1 MLIISNFVQQKNI
14 FHDAPFFLFIIDE
27 KATAQGN
34 FVMKTVKTVYDHI
47 RSNNIKT
54 ILLVICFPLIFIAL
68 VFLFTWI
75 VVPADQALGTTVS
88 VAIPTFVACAVWLL
102 ISWAFGDSMML
113 HSAHAHEIFDTDKEN
128 REIFRAVENVAIAAG
143 LPRPRVYIIDDDSMN
158 AFATGRSP
166 RDASVALTRGI
177 IKKLDRLELQGVI
190 AHEMAHIGNRDI
202 RLDMM
207 LITGVGVTVFAA
219 DIILRL
225 AMTTNNSDD
234 NKNNTGAVLLMVWL
248 AFMVFNWIV
257 TPILRMA
264 ISRNR
269 EYAADAT
276 GAQIT
281 RNPAAL
287 ASALRKITTDSRVE
301 CLDKVKSMAAV
312 CIAYPGG
319 PREFV
324 SSLMATHPPVEKR
337 IERLESMAQG

>member
-1 MLIISNFVQQKNI
+1 
-14 FHDAPFFLFIIDE
+14 
-27 KATAQGN
+27 
-34 FVMKTVKTVYDHI
+34 MKKVKTVYDHI
-47 RSNNIKT
+47 RSNNLKT
-54 ILLVICFPLIFIAL
+54 IMLVICFPLIFIAL
-68 VFLFTWI
+68 IFLFTWI
-75 VVPADQALGTTVS
+75 VVPADQALDTTIS
-88 VAIPTFVACAVWLL
+88 VAIPTFIACAVWLL

-177 IKKLDRLELQGVI
+177 IKKLDRLELEGVI

-202 RLDMM
+202 RLDML

-219 DIILRL
+219 DMILRL
-225 AMTTNNSDD
+225 AIFGGGDNED
-234 NKNNTGAVLLMVWL
+234 NKNSGTAVLLMVWL
-248 AFMVFNWIV
+248 AFMVFNWII

-264 ISRNR
+264 VSRNR

-281 RNPAAL
+281 RNPRAL
-287 ASALRKITTDSRVE
+287 ASALRKITTDCRVE
-301 CLDKVKSMAAV
+301 CLDKTKSMAAV

-319 PREFV
+319 PREFI

-337 IERLESMAQG
+337 IERLESMANA

>member
-1 MLIISNFVQQKNI
+1 
-14 FHDAPFFLFIIDE
+14 
-27 KATAQGN
+27 
-34 FVMKTVKTVYDHI
+34 MKKIKTVYDHI

-54 ILLVICFPLIFIAL
+54 IALVISFPLIFIAL
-68 VFLFTWI
+68 IFLFTWI
-75 VVPADQALGTTVS
+75 VVPAQDAFQVAIN
-88 VAIPTFVACAVWLL
+88 VAIPTFIACAVWLL

-113 HSAHAHEIFDTDKEN
+113 HSAHAHEIFDTDTEN

-219 DIILRL
+219 DMIFRL
-225 AMTTNNSDD
+225 AFVSGGNSED
-234 NKNNTGAVLLMVWL
+234 NKNSSAAVLLMVWM
-248 AFMVFNWIV
+248 AFMVFNWII

-281 RNPAAL
+281 RNPMAL

-301 CLDKVKSMAAV
+301 CLDKVKSMAAI

-319 PREFV
+319 PREFA

-337 IERLESMAQG
+337 IERLESMTGK

>member
-1 MLIISNFVQQKNI
+1 MTRI
-14 FHDAPFFLFIIDE
+14 
-27 KATAQGN
+27 
-34 FVMKTVKTVYDHI
+34 KTVYDHI

-54 ILLVICFPLIFIAL
+54 AILVICFPLIFIAL
-68 VFLFTWI
+68 IFLFTWI
-75 VVPADQALGTTVS
+75 VVPADQALQTAIN
-88 VAIPTFVACAVWLL
+88 VAIPTFIACAVWLV

-113 HSAHAHEIFDTDKEN
+113 NSAHAHEIFDTDSEN
-128 REIFRAVENVAIAAG
+128 REIFHAVENVAMAAG

-177 IKKLDRLELQGVI
+177 IKKLNKLELEGVI

-202 RLDMM
+202 RLDML
-207 LITGVGVTVFAA
+207 LITGVGVSVFAA
-219 DIILRL
+219 DMILRL
-225 AMTTNNSDD
+225 AMFGGGGNNED
-234 NKNNTGAVLLMVWL
+234 NKNTTGAVLLMVWL
-248 AFMVFNWIV
+248 AFTVFNVLI

-281 RNPAAL
+281 RNPGAL
-287 ASALRKITTDSRVE
+287 ASALRKITTDAHVE
-301 CLDKVKSMAAV
+301 CLDKVKSMSAV
-312 CIAYPGG
+312 CIANPGG
-319 PREFV
+319 PREFA

-337 IERLESMAQG
+337 IARLESMAGNK

>member
-1 MLIISNFVQQKNI
+1 
-14 FHDAPFFLFIIDE
+14 
-27 KATAQGN
+27 
-34 FVMKTVKTVYDHI
+34 MKPVKTVYDHI

-54 ILLVICFPLIFIAL
+54 VFLVICFPLIFIAL
-68 VFLFTWI
+68 IFLFTWI
-75 VVPADQALGTTVS
+75 VAPADTALQTTVS
-88 VAIPTFVACAVWLL
+88 VAIPTFVACAVWLV

-113 HSAHAHEIFDTDKEN
+113 HSAHAHEIFDDDKQN

-177 IKKLDRLELQGVI
+177 IKKLDNLELQGVI

-219 DIILRL
+219 DMILRL
-225 AMTTNNSDD
+225 AIVGNNGD
-234 NKNNTGAVLLMVWL
+234 NDNRGNGAAVLLMVWL
-248 AFMVFNWIV
+248 AFMVFNWII

-264 ISRNR
+264 VSRNR

-281 RNPAAL
+281 RNPMAL
-287 ASALRKITTDSRVE
+287 ANALRKITTDARVE
-301 CLDKVKSMAAV
+301 CLDKVKSMSAV

-319 PREFV
+319 PREFA

-337 IERLESMAQG
+337 IERLESMASNAGN

>member
-1 MLIISNFVQQKNI
+1 MA
-14 FHDAPFFLFIIDE
+14 H
-27 KATAQGN
+27 
-34 FVMKTVKTVYDHI
+34 VKTVYDHI

-68 VFLFTWI
+68 IFLFTWI
-75 VVPADQALGTTVS
+75 VAPADTAFNTAIS
-88 VAIPTFVACAVWLL
+88 VAIPTFIACAVWLL

-113 HSAHAHEIFDTDKEN
+113 NSAHAHEIFDDDKQN
-128 REIFRAVENVAIAAG
+128 REIFRAVENVAMAAG
-143 LPRPRVYIIDDDSMN
+143 LPCPRVYIIDDDSMN
-158 AFATGRSP
+158 AFATGRTP
-166 RDASVALTRGI
+166 RDASVALTRGL
-177 IKKLDRLELQGVI
+177 IKKLNNIELQGVI

-219 DIILRL
+219 DMILRVAL
-225 AMTTNNSDD
+225 ASGHSDSD
-234 NKNNTGAVLLMVWL
+234 NKNSGVAVLLLVWL
-248 AFMVFNWIV
+248 AFFVFNWII
-257 TPILRMA
+257 TPVLRMA

-281 RNPAAL
+281 RNPMAL
-287 ASALRKITTDSRVE
+287 ANALRKITTDARVE
-301 CLDKVKSMAAV
+301 CLDKVKSMSAV

-319 PREFV
+319 PREFA

-337 IERLESMAQG
+337 IARLESMAS

>member
-1 MLIISNFVQQKNI
+1 
-14 FHDAPFFLFIIDE
+14 
-27 KATAQGN
+27 
-34 FVMKTVKTVYDHI
+34 MKQVKTVYDHI

-54 ILLVICFPLIFIAL
+54 TILVILFPLIFIAL
-68 VFLFTWI
+68 VFLFTWV
-75 VVPADQALGTTVS
+75 VVPAEQALETTIH
-88 VAIPTFVACAVWLL
+88 VAIPTFIACAVWLL

-113 HSAHAHEIFDTDKEN
+113 NSAHAHEIHDDDPKN
-128 REIFRAVENVAIAAG
+128 REIFRAVENVSIAAG
-143 LPRPRVYIIDDDSMN
+143 LPCPKVYIIDDDSMN

-166 RDASVALTRGI
+166 KDASVALTRGI
-177 IKKLDRLELQGVI
+177 IKKLDRLELEGVI

-202 RLDMM
+202 RLDML

-219 DIILRL
+219 DMILRMAL
-225 AMTTNNSDD
+225 YGNNDRDD
-234 NKNNTGAVLLMVWL
+234 NKNSAAILLMVWL

-276 GAQIT
+276 GAHIT
-281 RNPAAL
+281 RNPKAL

-301 CLDKVKSMAAV
+301 CLDKVKSMSAV

-319 PREFV
+319 PREFI
-324 SSLMATHPPVEKR
+324 SSLMATHPPVEER
-337 IERLESMAQG
+337 IKRLESMA

>member
-1 MLIISNFVQQKNI
+1 
-14 FHDAPFFLFIIDE
+14 
-27 KATAQGN
+27 
-34 FVMKTVKTVYDHI
+34 MKPVKTVYDHI

-54 ILLVICFPLIFIAL
+54 VFLVICFPLIFIAL
-68 VFLFTWI
+68 IFLFTWI
-75 VVPADQALGTTVS
+75 VAPIDTALQTTVS
-88 VAIPTFVACAVWLL
+88 VAIPTFIACAVWLV

-113 HSAHAHEIFDTDKEN
+113 HSAHAHEIFDDDKQN

-177 IKKLDRLELQGVI
+177 IKKLDNLELQGVI

-219 DIILRL
+219 DMILRL
-225 AMTTNNSDD
+225 AIFGNNGD
-234 NKNNTGAVLLMVWL
+234 NDNRGNGAAVLLMVWL
-248 AFMVFNWIV
+248 AFMVFNWII

-264 ISRNR
+264 VSRNR

-281 RNPAAL
+281 RNPMAL
-287 ASALRKITTDSRVE
+287 ANALRKITTDARVE
-301 CLDKVKSMAAV
+301 CLDKVKSMSAV

-319 PREFV
+319 PREFA

-337 IERLESMAQG
+337 IERLESMASNAGN

>member
-1 MLIISNFVQQKNI
+1 M
-14 FHDAPFFLFIIDE
+14 
-27 KATAQGN
+27 
-34 FVMKTVKTVYDHI
+34 KTVYDHI

-54 ILLVICFPLIFIAL
+54 VFLVICFPLIFIAL
-68 VFLFTWI
+68 IFLFTWI
-75 VVPADQALGTTVS
+75 VAPIDTALQTTAS
-88 VAIPTFVACAVWLL
+88 VAIPTFIACAVWLVV
-102 ISWAFGDSMML
+102 SWAFGDSMML
-113 HSAHAHEIFDTDKEN
+113 HSAHAHEIFDDDKQN

-143 LPRPRVYIIDDDSMN
+143 LPCPRVYIIDDDSMN

-177 IKKLDRLELQGVI
+177 IKKLDNLELQGVI

-219 DIILRL
+219 DMILRL
-225 AMTTNNSDD
+225 AIVGNNGD
-234 NKNNTGAVLLMVWL
+234 NDNRGNGAAVLLMVWL
-248 AFMVFNWIV
+248 AFMVFNWII

-264 ISRNR
+264 VSRNR

-281 RNPAAL
+281 RNPMAL
-287 ASALRKITTDSRVE
+287 ANALRKITTDARVE
-301 CLDKVKSMAAV
+301 CLDKVKSMSAV

-319 PREFV
+319 PREFA

-337 IERLESMAQG
+337 IERLESMASNVGD